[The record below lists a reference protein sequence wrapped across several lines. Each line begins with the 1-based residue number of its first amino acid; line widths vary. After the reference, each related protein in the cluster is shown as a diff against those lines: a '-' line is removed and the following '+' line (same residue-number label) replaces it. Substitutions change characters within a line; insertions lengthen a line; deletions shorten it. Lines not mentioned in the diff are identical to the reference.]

1 MLKWKNIHFYIRQE
15 KEKVDSGEKIIY
27 KLLIIN
33 DYNLENIDLN
43 KSNINRKPANFLYS
57 FTQVSFGNYNH
68 EQFTEVLNDFVG
80 SPRDYKNP
88 LLFDINTY
96 LEAKKINLEFRQQIK
111 FIKFSEHFFTYYLD
125 YIISDMYIEC
135 IDFIFIFLGVL
146 IEGIFI
152 FYSVYTITFIFEE
165 ENRIKMVLIFMM
177 INALFILIMIIFY
190 KCIKSIKKNIIRI
203 DCIYSKSFDRI
214 FIGLVRYSQ
223 SRYLNT
229 FEYQMNNINRFIY
242 EKVGINNHI
251 NFHLKVIFKNKE
263 IQQICILEEQ
273 SENELEGL
281 ILLLNEKLIINTD
294 NNFDSNELV

>member
-1 MLKWKNIHFYIRQE
+1 
-15 KEKVDSGEKIIY
+15 
-27 KLLIIN
+27 
-33 DYNLENIDLN
+33 
-43 KSNINRKPANFLYS
+43 
-57 FTQVSFGNYNH
+57 
-68 EQFTEVLNDFVG
+68 
-80 SPRDYKNP
+80 
-88 LLFDINTY
+88 
-96 LEAKKINLEFRQQIK
+96 
-111 FIKFSEHFFTYYLD
+111 
-125 YIISDMYIEC
+125 MYIEC

-294 NNFDSNELV
+294 NNSDSNELV